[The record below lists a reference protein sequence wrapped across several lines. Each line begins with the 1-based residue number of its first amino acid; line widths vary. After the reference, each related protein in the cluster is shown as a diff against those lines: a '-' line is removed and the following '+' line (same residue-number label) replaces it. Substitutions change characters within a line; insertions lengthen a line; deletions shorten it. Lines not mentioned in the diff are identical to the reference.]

1 MELSIKALKAAGAFV
16 APPVKKD
23 IAWHAGGKLQNATI
37 YIRQDSFHTLTQ
49 RWEEQREGADAMANR
64 IAASICN
71 EAGEAVFT
79 VEDIVGS
86 EAAGHGPLTA
96 ELTIVLLAAIQE
108 ANGVGKGEAEKK

>member
-23 IAWHAGGKLQNATI
+23 ITWHADGKPQKATI
-37 YIRQDSFHTLTQ
+37 YIRQDSFHSLTQ

-64 IAASICN
+64 IAGSICN
-71 EAGEAVFT
+71 KAGEAVFT
-79 VEDIVGS
+79 AEDIVGS
-86 EAAGHGPLTA
+86 EASGHGPLTA

-108 ANGVGKGEAEKK
+108 ANGVTKEDAEKK